1 MARKGS
7 NIYKRKDGRYE
18 GRVPIGYKEDG
29 KLKYKS
35 VYDRT
40 LSGVKE
46 KMTQF
51 YTVRQERTVSN
62 LKLTVRDAAEQWLAA
77 AKLRVKPD
85 HAKIKQLYSKQ
96 AAIRSTEWTRGIVSK
111 DSTGYDACVSQ
122 YRAVCSA
129 GIQRKIYKFHYAQG
143 GEETIGC
150 AECGRAKTAGTISFA
165 QPYQN
170 KLRDSAVSVHRFACG
185 RTMRP
190 DLGRY

>member
-1 MARKGS
+1 MACSGKAAC
-7 NIYKRKDGRYE
+7 E
-18 GRVPIGYKEDG
+18 AG
-29 KLKYKS
+29 KLCELRKYRCKAHS
-35 VYDRT
+35 ADTGRRIFF
-40 LSGVKE
+40 
-46 KMTQF
+46 Q
-51 YTVRQERTVSN
+51 
-62 LKLTVRDAAEQWLAA
+62 
-77 AKLRVKPD
+77 PD

-96 AAIRSTEWTRGIVSK
+96 DAIRSAEWTRGIVSK